1 LGQWFGVNPF
11 FKMTEIN
18 WHDYISSDPKVL
30 FGKPVIKGTRV
41 PVDLVLEK
49 LGRGETIERLLKAYP
64 RIDRQAIYACLIFA
78 AETVKS
84 EVVIAAAA

>member
-1 LGQWFGVNPF
+1 
-11 FKMTEIN
+11 MTDIN

-41 PVDLVLEK
+41 PVDLILEK

-64 RIDRQAIYACLIFA
+64 WVEKTAIYACLMFA
-78 AETVKS
+78 AAAVKN
-84 EVVIAAAA
+84 EIVIAAAA